1 MLDSFALGMPAPA
14 SSPDRVQFGV
24 FELDLQNA
32 ELRKS
37 GVKIKLQEQPLKIL
51 QILLENPGQVIG
63 REELQKHVWP
73 ANTFVEFDQG
83 LYSAMARLRDALGD
97 SSETPRFIE
106 TVPKRG
112 YRFIAPVTPIGAAHT
127 NIIPA
132 EKIDTKIEKTLSL
145 RRLLLNVLA
154 GLIGGA
160 LLLAVVLGF
169 NIAGAREWLHG
180 RTTPIRSIAV
190 LPLENLSADPEQE
203 YFADGMTDELIT
215 ILAQFGSIRV
225 VSRTSVMR
233 FKKTSEPLAQIAKEL
248 NVDGIVEGT
257 VERSG
262 NRVRIRIQLIQA
274 SSDRHLW
281 AQTYDRDL
289 QDTLLLQSQAARDIA
304 GEIEAKVTP
313 VQQQR
318 LAAVHSIDPEAY
330 KAYLKG
336 LYFSNKRSM
345 PNFERAIHYY
355 EDAIARN
362 PNFAAAYYG
371 LGEALI
377 GEAFAGKPFE
387 EVRERYFWALAKV
400 NELDPQ
406 SPEAHFCLA
415 SVHELVDWDWA
426 AADKEYQRTFEV
438 NPNFAHAHQT
448 YAIFLAFQG
457 RFDQSIAEAQRA
469 QDLDPLSPFVR
480 TTYCL
485 ELGVARRYDRAVDK
499 CKQALELDPNFLHAH
514 GNLIGIYVSM
524 GQYDRALGEFEKRA
538 SIAQDPLER
547 VTAVKQAY
555 QRAGIKGFLREQLK
569 QELQPGSAPPDG
581 IDIASTY
588 SLLGE
593 TDQAFAWLQRAY
605 EQRSLFMEF
614 VKVHPD
620 FDNIRSDPR
629 YPEFLRRVGLNQ

>member
-1 MLDSFALGMPAPA
+1 MPAPA
-14 SSPDRVQFGV
+14 SSTDRVQFGV
-24 FELDLQNA
+24 FELDLQRA

-37 GVKIKLQEQPLKIL
+37 GVKVKLQEQPLKIL
-51 QILLENPGQVIG
+51 QILLENPGQLIG
-63 REELQKHVWP
+63 REELQKRVWP

-83 LYSAMARLRDALGD
+83 LYNAIARLRDALGD
-97 SSETPRFIE
+97 SSDGPRFIE
-106 TVPKRG
+106 TVARRG
-112 YRFIAPVTPIGAAHT
+112 YRFIAPVTAIGTAQG
-127 NIIPA
+127 NITPTQ
-132 EKIDTKIEKTLSL
+132 KIDTKIEQALSL
-145 RRLLLNVLA
+145 RRLLMNVLA

-160 LLLAVVLGF
+160 LLLAFVLGF
-169 NIAGAREWLHG
+169 NIAGAREWLHS

-190 LPLENLSADPEQE
+190 LPLENLSADAEQE

-215 ILAQFGSIRV
+215 ILARFGSIRV

-248 NVDGIVEGT
+248 NVDGVVEGT

-262 NRVRIRIQLIQA
+262 NRVRIRVQLIQA

-304 GEIEAKVTP
+304 SEIEAKITP

-318 LAAVHSIDPEAY
+318 LAAARSIDPEAY
-330 KAYLKG
+330 EAYLKG
-336 LYFSNKRSM
+336 LYFSNKRSL
-345 PNFERAIHYY
+345 PNFERAIYYY
-355 EDAIARN
+355 EDAIARD
-362 PNFAAAYYG
+362 PSFAAAYSG

-377 GEAFAGKPFE
+377 GEAFAGKPFDK
-387 EVRERYFWALAKV
+387 VRERYIWALTKV

-415 SVHELVDWDWA
+415 SAHEFVDWDWSG
-426 AADKEYQRTFEV
+426 ADKEYQRIFEL
-438 NPNFAHAHQT
+438 NPNFALAHQV
-448 YAIFLAFQG
+448 YALFLAFQG

-514 GNLIGIYVSM
+514 ENLIGIYISM
-524 GQYDRALGEFEKRA
+524 GQYDRALDEFEKRA
-538 SIAQDPLER
+538 RIAEDPPEQ
-547 VTAVKQAY
+547 VAAVKRAY
-555 QRAGIKGFLREQLK
+555 RRAGIKGFLRQQLE
-569 QELQPGSAPPDG
+569 QELQPDSGPPDG

-593 TDQAFAWLQRAY
+593 KDQAFAWLQRAY
-605 EQRSLFMEF
+605 DQRSPFMEF
-614 VKVHPD
+614 VKAHPD

-629 YPEFLRRVGLNQ
+629 YLEFLGRVGLKQ

>member
-1 MLDSFALGMPAPA
+1 MPAPA
-14 SSPDRVQFGV
+14 SSTDRVQFGV

-37 GVKIKLQEQPLKIL
+37 GVKVKLQEQPLKIL
-51 QILLENPGQVIG
+51 HILLENPGQIVG
-63 REELQKHVWP
+63 REELQKRVWP

-97 SSETPRFIE
+97 SSDSPRFIA
-106 TVPKRG
+106 TVARRG
-112 YRFIAPVTPIGAAHT
+112 YRFIAPVTVVGAAQSNT
-127 NIIPA
+127 LPA
-132 EKIDTKIEKTLSL
+132 LKINSKGDRGPSL

-154 GLIGGA
+154 GLLGGA
-160 LLLAVVLGF
+160 LLLAIVLGF
-169 NIAGAREWLHG
+169 NIAGVREWLHS
-180 RTTPIRSIAV
+180 RTTPVHSIAV

-215 ILAQFGSIRV
+215 TLAQFEGVRV

-233 FKKTSEPLAQIAKEL
+233 FKKSTESLAQIAKEL

-262 NRVRIRIQLIQA
+262 KRVRIRVQLIQA
-274 SSDRHLW
+274 PSDRHLW

-304 GEIEAKVTP
+304 SEIEAKITP

-318 LAAVHSIDPEAY
+318 LAAARPIDPEAHED
-330 KAYLKG
+330 YLKG

-355 EDAIARN
+355 EDAIARD
-362 PNFAAAYYG
+362 PDFAAAYFG

-387 EVRERYFWALAKV
+387 QVRERYIWALGKV

-406 SPEAHFCLA
+406 SSEAHFCLA
-415 SVHELVDWDWA
+415 SIHDLVEWDWSG
-426 AADKEYQRTFEV
+426 ADKEYKRALDLS
-438 NPNFAHAHQT
+438 PNYVLAHQA
-448 YAIFLAFQG
+448 YALFLAFQG
-457 RFDQSIAEAQRA
+457 RFDDSVAEAQRA

-485 ELGVARRYDRAVDK
+485 ELRMARRYERAADK
-499 CKQALELDPNFLHAH
+499 CKEALELDPNFLHAH
-514 GNLIGIYVSM
+514 GNLTGVYISM
-524 GQYDRALGEFEKRA
+524 GQYDRAFEEYEKRA
-538 SIAQDPLER
+538 LIAEDPPEEL
-547 VTAVKQAY
+547 AAAKQAY
-555 QRAGIKGFLREQLK
+555 KRAGIKGFLRQQLK
-569 QELQPGSAPPDG
+569 MEVQHSSGSPDG
-581 IDIASTY
+581 IDMASAY
-588 SLLGE
+588 SLVGE
-593 TDQAFAWLQRAY
+593 TDQAFAWLQKAY
-605 EQRSLFMEF
+605 EQHSPFMEWL
-614 VKVHPD
+614 KVDPD

-629 YPEFLRRVGLNQ
+629 YREFLHRVGLQD